1 MKKNIIYTILF
12 LCFMTL
18 VSCDDKE
25 GYEEY
30 EIQKVETADFS
41 GDWYVSL
48 YDGDGNDLTGY
59 YPLTTSNTAE
69 NDNTIWVDDHG
80 SLEGF
85 LFPLKVEATANIS
98 SLTFSA
104 TNAENLYDEDAS
116 ATITDGKIIKNA
128 GFGSVTRAATD
139 SIAFTIQVANNP
151 ATYLV
156 AGHKITGF
164 LEDEH

>member
-1 MKKNIIYTILF
+1 MKKNIIYTTMFLF
-12 LCFMTL
+12 FITFI
-18 VSCDDKE
+18 SCDDEE

-30 EIQKVETADFS
+30 NVAMLEAAELS

-48 YDGDGNDLTGY
+48 YEDGTDLTGY
-59 YPLTTSNTAE
+59 YLLTTSNTAA
-69 NDNTIWVDDHG
+69 NNNIIWIDDHG
-80 SLEGF
+80 ALDGF
-85 LFPLKVEATANIS
+85 LFPLKVEATANIA
-98 SLTFSA
+98 SLTFAASD
-104 TNAENLYDEDAS
+104 AENLYDEDAS
-116 ATITDGKIIKNA
+116 ATITDGKILKDA
-128 GFGSVTRAATD
+128 GFGSVTRATTD